1 MLALI
6 GGSQSALLY
15 YAITYAVTSVGAFGV
30 IAVMENRTGNEAIA
44 GLAGLRERS
53 FLLSA
58 VLTVFMLS
66 LAGIP
71 PLAGFFGKFYV
82 FIAAAKQGAGL
93 GYWWLVAVALAAS
106 CVSLYYYLQVLKQ
119 VWVTPAGEGQGK
131 VSGGIIVSA
140 LLVVLALV
148 VVVTGCVP
156 ELLLRLLK

>member
-1 MLALI
+1 
-6 GGSQSALLY
+6 
-15 YAITYAVTSVGAFGV
+15 
-30 IAVMENRTGNEAIA
+30 
-44 GLAGLRERS
+44 
-53 FLLSA
+53 
-58 VLTVFMLS
+58 
-66 LAGIP
+66 
-71 PLAGFFGKFYV
+71 
-82 FIAAAKQGAGL
+82 
-93 GYWWLVAVALAAS
+93 LAAS